1 MLATPV
7 QASPLDTTA
16 VTEVPTGT
24 TRFLGAMHPLASKLA
39 AITNAARHRIGI
51 MTSPP
56 GDLHRL
62 CHQPLQRAYAKAGSL
77 AIDLFDIGTSA
88 AAMNA
93 PTTTH
98 ALDHRRAR
106 IGFACGLVAYAAWG
120 ILPVYFKALDG
131 VSATLIVAHRI
142 VWSLLALALLVTL
155 LKGWGAVR
163 AALGNRRAL
172 VTLMISAALIAV
184 NWLLYVYAI
193 NSGHILAGSLGYY
206 LNPLANILLGRFFL
220 GEALTRRQWTA
231 VAIAAAG
238 VAVLATGAL
247 DTLWISLTLCF
258 SFATY
263 GLLRK
268 QVAVD
273 SLSGL
278 TVETMLLV
286 PFALGYLLFEAARG
300 AAVFGTSDAQ
310 FLLLLATG
318 IVSTTPLLLFTEA
331 ARRLPYATVGM
342 LQFIA
347 PTVQFLLA
355 VLVYGEAVTTAHAI
369 AFAAI
374 WIAVGLY
381 MSVMIGQAARRLRS

>member
-1 MLATPV
+1 
-7 QASPLDTTA
+7 
-16 VTEVPTGT
+16 
-24 TRFLGAMHPLASKLA
+24 
-39 AITNAARHRIGI
+39 
-51 MTSPP
+51 
-56 GDLHRL
+56 
-62 CHQPLQRAYAKAGSL
+62 
-77 AIDLFDIGTSA
+77 
-88 AAMNA
+88 MNA
-93 PTTTH
+93 PTTTP
-98 ALDHRRAR
+98 AIDHRRAR
-106 IGFACGLVAYAAWG
+106 IGLACGLVAYAAWG

-131 VSATLIVAHRI
+131 VPATLIVAHRI

-155 LKGWGAVR
+155 LKGWAAVR
-163 AALGNRRAL
+163 AALGNRKAL
-172 VTLMISAALIAV
+172 VTLTISAALIGV

-220 GEALTRRQWTA
+220 GEALTKRQWTA

-247 DTLWISLTLCF
+247 ETLWISLTLCF

-278 TVETMLLV
+278 TVETMMLA
-286 PFALGYLLFEAARG
+286 PFAVAFLAFEANRG
-300 AAVFGTSDAQ
+300 AAVFGTSDVHV
-310 FLLLLATG
+310 LLLLAAG
-318 IVSTTPLLLFTEA
+318 VVSTIPLLLFTEA
-331 ARRLPYATVGM
+331 ARRLAYSTVGM

-374 WIAVGLY
+374 WTAVALY
-381 MSVMIGQAARRLRS
+381 MSAMIGRGKRVRS

>member
-1 MLATPV
+1 
-7 QASPLDTTA
+7 
-16 VTEVPTGT
+16 
-24 TRFLGAMHPLASKLA
+24 
-39 AITNAARHRIGI
+39 
-51 MTSPP
+51 
-56 GDLHRL
+56 
-62 CHQPLQRAYAKAGSL
+62 
-77 AIDLFDIGTSA
+77 
-88 AAMNA
+88 MNA
-93 PTTTH
+93 PTTTP
-98 ALDHRRAR
+98 ALHHRRAR

-120 ILPVYFKALDG
+120 ILPVYFKALEG

-142 VWSLLALALLVTL
+142 VWSLFALALLVTV

-163 AALGNRRAL
+163 AALGNRKVL
-172 VTLMISAALIAV
+172 VTLAISAALIAV

-247 DTLWISLTLCF
+247 ETLWISLTLCF

-278 TVETMLLV
+278 AVETMLLV
-286 PFALGYLLFEAARG
+286 PFALGYLMFEAVRG
-300 AAVFGTSDAQ
+300 AAVFGTSDAHI
-310 FLLLLATG
+310 LLLLAAG

-355 VLVYGEAVTTAHAI
+355 VLVYDEPVTRAHGI

-374 WIAVGLY
+374 WTAVALY
-381 MSVMIGQAARRLRS
+381 MSGMLAQRRLRN

>member
-1 MLATPV
+1 
-7 QASPLDTTA
+7 
-16 VTEVPTGT
+16 
-24 TRFLGAMHPLASKLA
+24 
-39 AITNAARHRIGI
+39 
-51 MTSPP
+51 
-56 GDLHRL
+56 
-62 CHQPLQRAYAKAGSL
+62 
-77 AIDLFDIGTSA
+77 
-88 AAMNA
+88 MNA
-93 PTTTH
+93 PPITP
-98 ALDHRRAR
+98 AIDHRRAR

-120 ILPVYFKALDG
+120 VLPVYFKALDG
-131 VSATLIVAHRI
+131 VSAILIVAHRI
-142 VWSLLALALLVTL
+142 VWSLVALALLVTV

-220 GEALTRRQWTA
+220 GEALSKRQWTA

-238 VAVLATGAL
+238 VAVLAAGAL
-247 DTLWISLTLCF
+247 ETLWISLTLCF

-278 TVETMLLV
+278 AVETFLLV
-286 PFALGYLLFEAARG
+286 PFALGYLMFEAVRG
-300 AAVFGTSDAQ
+300 AAVFGTSDAHI
-310 FLLLLATG
+310 LLLLAAG
-318 IVSTTPLLLFTEA
+318 IISTTPLLLFTEA

-381 MSVMIGQAARRLRS
+381 MSVMIGQTARRLRS

>member
-1 MLATPV
+1 
-7 QASPLDTTA
+7 
-16 VTEVPTGT
+16 
-24 TRFLGAMHPLASKLA
+24 
-39 AITNAARHRIGI
+39 
-51 MTSPP
+51 
-56 GDLHRL
+56 
-62 CHQPLQRAYAKAGSL
+62 
-77 AIDLFDIGTSA
+77 
-88 AAMNA
+88 MNA
-93 PTTTH
+93 PTITP
-98 ALDHRRAR
+98 AIDHRRAR
-106 IGFACGLVAYAAWG
+106 IGLACGLVAYAAWG
-120 ILPVYFKALDG
+120 VLPIYFKALDG
-131 VSATLIVAHRI
+131 VSATLIVAHRV
-142 VWSLLALALLVTL
+142 VWSLVALALLVTL

-163 AALGNRRAL
+163 AALADRKAL
-172 VTLMISAALIAV
+172 LTLTISAALIAV

-220 GEALTRRQWTA
+220 GEALSKRQWTA

-247 DTLWISLTLCF
+247 ETLWISLTLCF

-278 TVETMLLV
+278 TVETMVLA
-286 PFALGYLLFEAARG
+286 PFALFFLAFEANRG
-300 AAVFGTSDAQ
+300 AAVFGTSDAHV
-310 FLLLLATG
+310 LLLLAAG
-318 IVSTTPLLLFTEA
+318 VISTIPLLLFTEA
-331 ARRLPYATVGM
+331 ARRLAYSTVGM

-374 WIAVGLY
+374 WTAVALY
-381 MSVMIGQAARRLRS
+381 MSAMIGRAARVRAKN

>member
-1 MLATPV
+1 
-7 QASPLDTTA
+7 
-16 VTEVPTGT
+16 
-24 TRFLGAMHPLASKLA
+24 
-39 AITNAARHRIGI
+39 
-51 MTSPP
+51 
-56 GDLHRL
+56 
-62 CHQPLQRAYAKAGSL
+62 
-77 AIDLFDIGTSA
+77 
-88 AAMNA
+88 MNA
-93 PTTTH
+93 PTITP
-98 ALDHRRAR
+98 AIDHRRAR
-106 IGFACGLVAYAAWG
+106 IGLACGLVAYAAWG
-120 ILPVYFKALDG
+120 VLPIYFKALDG
-131 VSATLIVAHRI
+131 VSATLIVAHRV
-142 VWSLLALALLVTL
+142 VWSLVALALLVTL

-163 AALGNRRAL
+163 AALANRKAL
-172 VTLMISAALIAV
+172 LTLTISAALIAV

-220 GEALTRRQWTA
+220 GEALSKRQWTA

-247 DTLWISLTLCF
+247 ETLWISLTLCF

-278 TVETMLLV
+278 TVETMVLA
-286 PFALGYLLFEAARG
+286 PFALFFLAFEANRG
-300 AAVFGTSDAQ
+300 AAVFGTSDAHV
-310 FLLLLATG
+310 LLLLAAG
-318 IVSTTPLLLFTEA
+318 VISTIPLLLFTEA
-331 ARRLPYATVGM
+331 ARRLAYSTVGM

-374 WIAVGLY
+374 WTAVALY
-381 MSVMIGQAARRLRS
+381 MSAMIGRAARARARN